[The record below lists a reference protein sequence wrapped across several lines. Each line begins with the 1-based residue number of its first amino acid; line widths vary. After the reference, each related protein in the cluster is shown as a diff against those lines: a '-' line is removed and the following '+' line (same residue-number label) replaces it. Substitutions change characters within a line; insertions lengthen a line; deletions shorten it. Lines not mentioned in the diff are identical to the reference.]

1 MEVNQQ
7 EFTHRIA
14 GPVEGLYGAA
24 RQPIWESWKKEHD
37 NNKTVYKIRREKK
50 RKENE
55 IKYSI
60 KHIHNPWERR
70 LLQETE
76 QISGQ

>member
-1 MEVNQQ
+1 MAPPVNQF
-7 EFTHRIA
+7 ERA
-14 GPVEGLYGAA
+14 E
-24 RQPIWESWKKEHD
+24 KKEHD

-60 KHIHNPWERR
+60 KHIHNP
-70 LLQETE
+70 
-76 QISGQ
+76 